1 LNDEPFSEIVEMT
14 RELTARQAEV
24 LEFIKS
30 FAQDHG
36 YPPTIPE
43 IQEEFGI
50 RSPNGVNN
58 HIKALTKKGYLRRES
73 SRARALEIIGWRI
86 GIPVVGTVAAGTPIL
101 AEQNLEGHFNIQ
113 EMYRAADEVF
123 MLHVRGDSMINAGI
137 YDGDQ
142 VIVRLQQS
150 VERGEIGVA
159 IINGEATV
167 KRIYADGNIVRLQ
180 PENDTMTPIMVMRN
194 DPDFRIGGKVIGV
207 IRKL

>member
-1 LNDEPFSEIVEMT
+1 MT
-14 RELTARQAEV
+14 SELTERQAQV
-24 LEFIKS
+24 LTFIKS
-30 FAQDHG
+30 FAQAHG

-58 HIKALTKKGYLRRES
+58 HIKALTRKGYLRRDS
-73 SRARALEIIGWRI
+73 SRARALEITGWRD
-86 GIPVVGTVAAGTPIL
+86 GIPVLGTVAAGSPIL
-101 AEQNLEGHFNIQ
+101 AEQNLEGHFTIQ
-113 EMYRAADEVF
+113 DMYRAADEVF
-123 MLHVRGDSMINAGI
+123 MLRVKGDSMINAGI
-137 YDGDQ
+137 FDGDR

-167 KRIYADGNIVRLQ
+167 KRIFSDGNIVRLQ
-180 PENDTMTPIMVMRN
+180 PENDTMAPIVVMRN

-207 IRKL
+207 IRTL